1 MNRRRALAG
10 LNIGLLLALVAVALA
25 PGARGGGIAGA
36 SAQPRT
42 RGQYVMVSGRID
54 GATRNG
60 ASGDALYIVDSSNQ
74 DMIALRWNA
83 GTRTLEGMGYRDLA
97 EDARSSGGAGR

>member
-10 LNIGLLLALVAVALA
+10 LNIGLLIVLVAVALA
-25 PGARGGGIAGA
+25 PGARGIGGA

-83 GTRTLEGMGYRDLA
+83 TTRTLEGMGYRDLA